1 MDNTTVST
9 SAGAGAWSFP
19 QDSILF
25 LTILLLTSALKL
37 LLTAAVIAERNT
49 NCTVRL
55 ILVSLLL
62 SSVISSVPSALYDIF
77 GIAGGVASVR
87 LSTDQV
93 RLSYAIGTMIFY
105 FGGTAHVLSA
115 TMYSV
120 TIFIQIK
127 FWDEPILQPRNNKYF
142 ILAAVCVWTVAFI
155 SASPLVFTYF
165 EATPASFCNC
175 FFYLIIIVVLHSLAF
190 SILPAVLSLVILL
203 VTVRYYKRHTLVQGE
218 CNNKGLKRL
227 INFGF
232 FLLAL
237 QMVHFATHVLFPI
250 MLVNIINRLFDDT
263 YFSARSV
270 FDGIHLSLI
279 PTPLLIL
286 IFFKP
291 SRDTLT
297 RWLTC
302 RFRSRR
308 SQKCAQS
315 AGTVPV

>member
-1 MDNTTVST
+1 MDNTTINT

-37 LLTAAVIAERNT
+37 LLTAAVIADRNT

-62 SSVISSVPSALYDIF
+62 SSVISSVPILLYDIF
-77 GIAGGVASVR
+77 GIAGGVASVK
-87 LSTDQV
+87 LTTDQV

-105 FGGTAHVLSA
+105 FGGTTHVLSA

-120 TIFIQIK
+120 TIFMQIK
-127 FWDEPILQPRNNKYF
+127 FWDKPILKPRNNKYF
-142 ILAAVCVWTVAFI
+142 ILAAVCVWTAAFI
-155 SASPLVFTYF
+155 SAYPLVFLYF

-175 FFYLIIIVVLHSLAF
+175 FFYSIIIVVLHSLAF
-190 SILPAVLSLVILL
+190 SVLPAVLSLVILL
-203 VTVRYYKRHTLVQGE
+203 VTVHYYKRHTLVQGE
-218 CNNKGLKRL
+218 CSNKGLKGL
-227 INFGF
+227 IHFGF

-250 MLVNIINRLFDDT
+250 MLINIINRFFDDT

-302 RFRSRR
+302 RFRR

-315 AGTVPV
+315 AVTVPV

>member
-1 MDNTTVST
+1 MDNTTVNT
-9 SAGAGAWSFP
+9 SAGAGVWSFP

-62 SSVISSVPSALYDIF
+62 SSVISSVPSVLYDIF

-127 FWDEPILQPRNNKYF
+127 FWDKPILKPRNNKYF
-142 ILAAVCVWTVAFI
+142 ILAAVCVWTVALI
-155 SASPLVFTYF
+155 SAYPLIFIYF

-218 CNNKGLKRL
+218 CSNKGLEGL

-250 MLVNIINRLFDDT
+250 MQINIINRFFDDT

-302 RFRSRR
+302 RFRR